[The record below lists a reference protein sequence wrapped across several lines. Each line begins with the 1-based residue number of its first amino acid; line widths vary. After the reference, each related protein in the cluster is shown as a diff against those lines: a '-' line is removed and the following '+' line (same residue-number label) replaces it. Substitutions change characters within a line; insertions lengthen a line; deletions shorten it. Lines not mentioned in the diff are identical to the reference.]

1 MVNYNIKR
9 FCWVFGVLLI
19 ALYLLIVF
27 LRGHVGDYNVSHLW
41 SDLSSS
47 ISITAIIAFAFEKS
61 SCVE

>member
-27 LRGHVGDYNVSHLW
+27 LRGHVGDYMSVTCGV
-41 SDLSSS
+41 
-47 ISITAIIAFAFEKS
+47 ISVQAS
-61 SCVE
+61 Q